1 MTKKQAFKKEV
12 DALLQESKESK
23 NDRLATEK
31 AIESLQH
38 VAKHLLTVEA
48 FEEVFGDVLVVEP

>member
-12 DALLQESKESK
+12 EALLQEVKTSK

-31 AIESLQH
+31 AIESLRT
-38 VAKHLLTVEA
+38 VAKQVLTVAA